1 MPKRAKHLTEE
12 YERYQAEL
20 ARAIGARIRARRIE
34 LGLSQAQL
42 RARLEQERVP
52 VSRTHYSRLE
62 RGECLP
68 NAAVLLALGKALGV
82 GVAGIIK

>member
-42 RARLEQERVP
+42 RARLEQQGIGI
-52 VSRTHYSRLE
+52 VSLE
-62 RGECLP
+62 QG
-68 NAAVLLALGKALGV
+68 G
-82 GVAGIIK
+82 